1 MTVEQL
7 FRQLDKILGLS
18 LFSQSSGTLIFI
30 GFSFLFI
37 TLIFWFWNKGMAE
50 SKRVEHSNTNV
61 VSPETTQKQF
71 SKMSMIKEWLP
82 RTLILLSFLLLVYRV
97 VALLLSVDR
106 TASEGYVVSSVLAA
120 LTIMMAVFLNRE
132 KSGEKLLIFLV
143 VAFVITSTV
152 LEVAVLNGAQLLE
165 PTQDSVNIFA
175 TGHWSFSYQN
185 PIYATLP
192 IGPVLDAICANV
204 LGIKD
209 VTNPLLWVISG
220 SAISLV
226 TVLSI
231 ILFCRFAGFSTRVG
245 LLTAL
250 FVSSLPYLQFN
261 LPSSNFSFTFVTLF
275 LALLAKSFSSGFNR
289 SNTALGFLFFAVAL
303 LAHEMAILI
312 LVVPIAVLIIV
323 YVKHSGTLL
332 RWRLLA
338 IIWFGSSFL
347 LVLNLY
353 TGALQAT
360 ASWLNLFMGG
370 VFHRLTVSTR
380 VSSFTYLPTSMRLV
394 YFLPFVFVGA
404 FIFCFLINPAFRR
417 NLQIGENP
425 RVRIFLFGLYGGTA
439 VLASLTAFTMFGSF
453 PITRHLGVFAS
464 LCLGLGTAP
473 IFSMLSENG
482 SINSSRA
489 RARAA
494 KGLRILLISLAI
506 LIVILSGLTPHKMP
520 DQYSSTA
527 SERGGVFEDYRLSEF
542 LANHDAFES
551 GDQGFYVL
559 VNAPWI
565 TTDTL
570 TLAVPVSIVKHDVTV
585 GLQNPPKIN
594 FTVYDAGEVNSTA
607 FEGLNDKSLIFNSQL
622 YEVFVENDSS
632 SSAQGTMFAP

>member
-1 MTVEQL
+1 LTVEQL

-18 LFSQSSGTLIFI
+18 LFSQSSATLIFTVL
-30 GFSFLFI
+30 SFLFL
-37 TLIFWFWNKGMAE
+37 TLVFWFWSKDIAE
-50 SKRVEHSNTNV
+50 SKRLRESNTNLV
-61 VSPETTQKQF
+61 PSKTTQKQF
-71 SKMSMIKEWLP
+71 SKMNTIREWLP
-82 RTLILLSFLLLVYRV
+82 RTLILLSFILLVYRAV
-97 VALLLSVDR
+97 SLLLSVER

-143 VAFVITSTV
+143 VAYVITSTV
-152 LEVAVLNGAQLLE
+152 LEVGVLNGAQLLE
-165 PTQDSVNIFA
+165 PTQDSVNIFT

-192 IGPVLDAICANV
+192 VGPVLDAICANV

-209 VTNPLLWVISG
+209 VTNPLVWVISG

-231 ILFCRFAGFSTRVG
+231 ILFCRFVGFSTRVG

-261 LPSSNFSFTFVTLF
+261 LPSSNFSFMFITLF
-275 LALLAKSFSSGFNR
+275 LALLAKSFSSEFNR
-289 SNTALGFLFFAVAL
+289 SSTALGFLFFAVAL

-312 LVVPIAVLIIV
+312 LVVPIAILIIV
-323 YVKHSGTLL
+323 QVTHPRNLY

-338 IIWFGSSFL
+338 IIWFGSSFF

-360 ASWLNLFMGG
+360 ASWLNLFVGG
-370 VFHRLTVSTR
+370 VFHKLIVSTR

-404 FIFCFLINPAFRR
+404 FIFCFLINPVFRK
-417 NLQIGENP
+417 NLRIGENP
-425 RVRIFLFGLYGGTA
+425 RVRIFMFGLYGGTV
-439 VLASLTAFTMFGSF
+439 VLASLMAFTMFGSL

-464 LCLGLGTAP
+464 LCSGLGAAP

-482 SINSSRA
+482 SLNLSRA

-520 DQYSSTA
+520 DQFSNTA
-527 SERGGVFEDYRLSEF
+527 AERGGVLEDYRLSEF
-542 LANHDAFES
+542 LANDDAFES
-551 GDQGFYVL
+551 ADQGFYVL
-559 VNAPWI
+559 VNTSWI

-570 TLAVPVSIVKHDVTV
+570 TLAVPISIVKHDVTAD
-585 GLQNPPKIN
+585 LQNPPKIN
-594 FTVYDAGEVNSTA
+594 FTVYDAGEVNSTTL
-607 FEGLNDKSLIFNSQL
+607 ESLNDKSLIFNSQI
-622 YEVFVENDSS
+622 YEVFVENSSS
-632 SSAQGTMFAP
+632 SSAQETVLAP